1 MTRYL
6 NHEKELCLIYL
17 FIYFLSK
24 FCTFEFRWLQKLS
37 PATPPSAGVT
47 NRTTQ
52 SCSQMARSDPIVM
65 WVCLFVQS
73 CAEVQ
78 DGCTHWFASET
89 CSPTKISCFNT
100 LKTRLVSQHAPYDA
114 MVLVSMCWYLDQQLK
129 ATEGKWKVNTWR
141 CTSCQTFPDYS
152 FHFSDTHACLG
163 FSGLRCSQ
171 TGVLP
176 RGAGVHY
183 GWKSHW
189 RYQSCQK
196 AIHRVGELSLIPNE
210 TSENPWWHWIGCLEI
225 GKIGTFPWTCWKTH
239 NSVKERRENTFTET
253 S

>member
-1 MTRYL
+1 MTCYL

-24 FCTFEFRWLQKLS
+24 FCTFEFRWPQKLS

-52 SCSQMARSDPIVM
+52 SCSQMARSDAIVM
-65 WVCLFVQS
+65 WVCLFVQH
-73 CAEVQ
+73 CAEIQ
-78 DGCTHWFASET
+78 NDCTHWFGSET

-129 ATEGKWKVNTWR
+129 ATEGKWKVNAWR

-152 FHFSDTHACLG
+152 FYFSDTHACLE
-163 FSGLRCSQ
+163 FSGLWCSQ

-176 RGAGVHY
+176 RGADVHY

-210 TSENPWWHWIGCLEI
+210 TSENPGWHWIGRI
-225 GKIGTFPWTCWKTH
+225 GAFPWTCWKTH
-239 NSVKERRENTFTET
+239 NSVKERCENTFTDT
-253 S
+253 

>member
-1 MTRYL
+1 MTCYL

-24 FCTFEFRWLQKLS
+24 FCTFEFRWPQKLS

-52 SCSQMARSDPIVM
+52 SCSQMARSDAIVM
-65 WVCLFVQS
+65 WVCLFVQH
-73 CAEVQ
+73 CAEIQ
-78 DGCTHWFASET
+78 NDCTHWFGSET

-129 ATEGKWKVNTWR
+129 ATEGKWKVNAWR

-152 FHFSDTHACLG
+152 FYFSDTRM
-163 FSGLRCSQ
+163 SGIFRALMQSDRCPSPRSWCSLWMKKSLAISVMPKSNTSSRWAIVNPKWNLRK
-171 TGVLP
+171 P
-176 RGAGVHY
+176 RMTLN
-183 GWKSHW
+183 
-189 RYQSCQK
+189 RQNR
-196 AIHRVGELSLIPNE
+196 RVSMNLL
-210 TSENPWWHWIGCLEI
+210 
-225 GKIGTFPWTCWKTH
+225 
-239 NSVKERRENTFTET
+239 ENT
-253 S
+253 